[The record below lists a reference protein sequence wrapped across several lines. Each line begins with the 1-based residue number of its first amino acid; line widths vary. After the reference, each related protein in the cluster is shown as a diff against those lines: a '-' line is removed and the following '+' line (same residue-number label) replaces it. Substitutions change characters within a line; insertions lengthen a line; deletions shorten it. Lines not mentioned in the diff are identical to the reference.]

1 MSAAR
6 KLLEQVAD
14 LGGRVY
20 LGDAGKLKV
29 EARAPLPERVVVVDL
44 RQHKEEVIA
53 ELRRAEA
60 RKTEAAVA
68 SLLDAMAAEN
78 TARRDWFRVSPYEPD
93 GSLVVRSALTGEEIT
108 INLPYRG
115 TRH

>member
-29 EARAPLPERVVVVDL
+29 EARAPLPEAVVVDL
-44 RQHKEEVIA
+44 RQHKAEIIA
-53 ELRRAEA
+53 ELRRAVTPE
-60 RKTEAAVA
+60 TPEAAVA
-68 SLLDAMAAEN
+68 RLLEAMAAEN
-78 TARRDWFRVSPYEPD
+78 ERRRDWFRASPYEPD
-93 GSLVVRSALTGEEIT
+93 GSLVIRSALTGEEIT
-108 INLPYRG
+108 IHLPKG